1 MARPSATGREPR
13 RAAFRS
19 AAKYWNNK
27 FTDLVTNGWNVEGI
41 LTFYYG
47 TPMTINCS
55 ANGAPIGYWTGTPTG
70 GIPFRCQILEQQVH
84 RPGDERMEC
93 RRHSHLL
100 LRHADDD
107 QLLRQWRA
115 HRLLDGNPD
124 GRHSVPLPTG
134 RAAVQHFADSDR
146 RRAALV

>member
-70 GIPFRCQILEQQVH
+70 GIPFRCQQV
-84 RPGDERMEC
+84 G
-93 RRHSHLL
+93 
-100 LRHADDD
+100 
-107 QLLRQWRA
+107 
-115 HRLLDGNPD
+115 
-124 GRHSVPLPTG
+124 PLFNTSQTPT
-134 RAAVQHFADSDR
+134 AAAPLWYDFN
-146 RRAALV
+146 